1 LERVYYRHVLIK
13 LLVNR
18 INLIILSKKICRE
31 CGGPNNLVA
40 LDPGN
45 GAPVAE
51 FDARVSWHPSRP

>member
-1 LERVYYRHVLIK
+1 MSLIK